1 MTKLRDTTIIFYLL
15 LNLVPQAQAWY
26 LVQVDKHYETYVVGV
41 GIWE

>member
-1 MTKLRDTTIIFYLL
+1 MTKLRDIAIIFYLL

-26 LVQVDKHYETYVVGV
+26 QVQVDKHYEIYAIDA